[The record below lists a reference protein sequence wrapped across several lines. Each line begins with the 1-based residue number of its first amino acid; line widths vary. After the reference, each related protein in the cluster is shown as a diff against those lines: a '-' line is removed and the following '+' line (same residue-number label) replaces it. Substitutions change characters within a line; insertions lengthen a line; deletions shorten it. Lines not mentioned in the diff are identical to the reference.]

1 MRMNNTTNDTYKT
14 NKTQFKNQP
23 VSYKEA
29 NKKTKHIKPVIFM
42 DVDDVV
48 IDTHQTIIDILNS
61 RFNLDFT
68 IEDIKEWGFD
78 SILERL
84 NQAIKSDTVLQDKI
98 AKEGYHIPLTVE
110 YIIHIFDSGEFWDK
124 ISFKKYAEIMLNNLY
139 HRYDIIF
146 ISQGTNT
153 NLTHKEN
160 WLSLFAPCEF
170 EFLRVGYHESKSTVI
185 EEKINKIVMELIE
198 RGVKIE
204 VINSL
209 FTVQVDDKYSNL
221 EGMCDLK
228 ILLKNNRATYF
239 NQIEDN
245 TREDLYVMN
254 DLKDVENTLK
264 FYSQYDYETLMELFP
279 QKKNFIDF
287 IHNIVRNIF

>member
-1 MRMNNTTNDTYKT
+1 MHMDNAINTYT
-14 NKTQFKNQP
+14 NKKQSTNQS

-29 NKKTKHIKPVIFM
+29 NKKTKHIKPIIFM

-48 IDTHQTIIDILNS
+48 IDTHQTIINILNS
-61 RFNLDFT
+61 RFNLGLT
-68 IEDIKEWGFD
+68 IEDVKEWGFD
-78 SILERL
+78 RILERL
-84 NQAIKSDTVLQDKI
+84 NNAIKSDFNLENRITV
-98 AKEGYHIPLTVE
+98 EGYHLPLTIE
-110 YIIHIFDSGEFWDK
+110 YIINIFDSDDFWNEVR
-124 ISFKKYAEIMLNNLY
+124 FKTHAEKMLNNLY
-139 HRYDIIF
+139 HQYDIIF
-146 ISQGTNT
+146 ISQGTKK
-153 NLTHKEN
+153 NLIRKEA

-170 EFLRVGYHESKSTVI
+170 EILKVGYHESKSTII
-185 EEKINKIVMELIE
+185 EKKMNNIVMGLIE
-198 RGVKIE
+198 RGVKTE

-239 NQIEDN
+239 NQIEDS

-254 DLKDVENTLK
+254 DLRDVENTLK

-279 QKKNFIDF
+279 QKKNFINV
-287 IHNIVRNIF
+287 IQNIIRNIF

>member
-1 MRMNNTTNDTYKT
+1 MDNAINDTYKT

-29 NKKTKHIKPVIFM
+29 NQKTKHIKPIIFM

-61 RFNLDFT
+61 RFGLGFT
-68 IEDIKEWGFD
+68 IDDVKEWGFD
-78 SILERL
+78 RILDRL
-84 NQAIKSDTVLQDKI
+84 NQAIKTNIILENRIVV
-98 AKEGYHIPLTVE
+98 EGYHTPLTIE
-110 YIIHIFDSGEFWDK
+110 YIINIFDSKEFWDK
-124 ISFKKYAEIMLNNLY
+124 ISFKKYAETMLNNLY
-139 HRYDIIF
+139 HKYDIIF
-146 ISQGTNT
+146 ISQGTNI
-153 NLTHKEN
+153 NLTHKEK

-170 EFLRVGYHESKSTVI
+170 EFLKVGYQESKSTVI
-185 EEKINKIVMELIE
+185 EKKIINIILKLMEQGVSIEKA
-198 RGVKIE
+198 
-204 VINSL
+204 NSL

-221 EGMCDLK
+221 EGRCDLK

-254 DLKDVENTLK
+254 DLRDVENTLK

-287 IHNIVRNIF
+287 IHNIIRNIF